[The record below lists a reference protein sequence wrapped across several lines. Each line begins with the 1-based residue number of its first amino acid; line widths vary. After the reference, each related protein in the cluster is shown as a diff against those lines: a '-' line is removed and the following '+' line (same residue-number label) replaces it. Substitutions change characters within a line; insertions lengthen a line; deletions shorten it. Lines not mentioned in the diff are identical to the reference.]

1 MDIVDE
7 KLFSICHNYPE
18 KKNRVIMTLLE
29 EYQNLDISKW
39 GLDKCHSIPGLP
51 GIYSCEL
58 TGKNIIELLNKK
70 EIENISEESLMTTL

>member
-1 MDIVDE
+1 VDIVDE

-39 GLDKCHSIPGLP
+39 GLDNCNSIPGLP